1 MEAPTKRSRAR
12 RFSGWFSARFSRG
25 PERPDEPQSPNRSLR
40 GWFSSRLSDKTKGGH
55 HRTFRGVPDFFRLAV
70 ESLNEYALI
79 TMDKDRVISSWSG
92 PASAMF
98 GYTEAEI
105 IGKNV
110 TVLFT
115 PEDIAKGIDK
125 REFVEALKK
134 GRQDDERW
142 HVCKDGRRLWCYG
155 LSFPLKDENGEAR
168 GFVKLIRD
176 DTVRKKKDELLRDSE
191 ERLRLAGES
200 TGLGTWDYD
209 VAKNTLTISKRGAE
223 LFELG
228 DDPKSVEFDRFLDV
242 IHPDDRPLVAE
253 RIEGFLA
260 PEPQRDGDLE
270 FRIPMRTGGV
280 RWVLAKARAFV
291 DDPSRKYGRADRLIG
306 TVVDVTERRRK
317 QREAQ
322 EAKRELET
330 KVKDKT
336 TQLTDVNK
344 ELETFAYSASH
355 DLRGPL
361 RKIAAFSDAV
371 MKSAEGKLNAEEQ
384 SYLDTI
390 RQAASKMQGLIDDQL
405 KLSRV
410 TRKPLAEA
418 DCDLSEIAR
427 EAADALRKAEPGR
440 KVEFVIAAEARAR
453 GDRELLAVALRNL
466 FANAWKFTGK
476 HPAARIE
483 FGVTTAGD
491 RPAYFVRDD
500 GAGFDMEFAHKLFG
514 TFQRLHDE
522 DEFPGSGVGLGLV
535 ERIIRRHHGRVW
547 AEGAV
552 EKGATF
558 FFTLNTEA

>member
-1 MEAPTKRSRAR
+1 V
-12 RFSGWFSARFSRG
+12 RG
-25 PERPDEPQSPNRSLR
+25 
-40 GWFSSRLSDKTKGGH
+40 
-55 HRTFRGVPDFFRLAV
+55 
-70 ESLNEYALI
+70 
-79 TMDKDRVISSWSG
+79 
-92 PASAMF
+92 
-98 GYTEAEI
+98 
-105 IGKNV
+105 
-110 TVLFT
+110 
-115 PEDIAKGIDK
+115 
-125 REFVEALKK
+125 
-134 GRQDDERW
+134 
-142 HVCKDGRRLWCYG
+142 
-155 LSFPLKDENGEAR
+155 
-168 GFVKLIRD
+168 
-176 DTVRKKKDELLRDSE
+176 
-191 ERLRLAGES
+191 
-200 TGLGTWDYD
+200 
-209 VAKNTLTISKRGAE
+209 
-223 LFELG
+223 
-228 DDPKSVEFDRFLDV
+228 
-242 IHPDDRPLVAE
+242 
-253 RIEGFLA
+253 
-260 PEPQRDGDLE
+260 
-270 FRIPMRTGGV
+270 GGV

-291 DDPSRKYGRADRLIG
+291 DDPSRKYGQADRLIG
-306 TVVDVTERRRK
+306 TVVDITERRRK
-317 QREAQ
+317 QLEAQ

-330 KVKDKT
+330 KVKAKT
-336 TQLTDVNK
+336 SQLTDVNK

-453 GDRELLAVALRNL
+453 GDRELLGVALRNL

-476 HPAARIE
+476 HPTARIE

-491 RPAYFVRDD
+491 QRVYFVRDD

-522 DEFPGSGVGLGLV
+522 DEFPGTGVGLGLV

-558 FFTLNTEA
+558 FFTLQTEA